1 MMMGILTKAILEQHT
16 IINKLLVEFEKVR
29 EDKTSMVNLFNSF
42 KWDLDKHMF
51 IEEQNFFPVANK
63 NDKIEMTQLQNL
75 MKDHSDLRKIISN
88 FAEDVSDGIKPDV
101 MIFKELLLKHE
112 EREIKSFYPL
122 LDARL
127 SLEKKKEIME
137 NLKDVRLG

>member
-1 MMMGILTKAILEQHT
+1 MGILTKAILEQHT